1 MPISKQIA
9 TTAKEDV
16 QDPMLLA
23 VKSYTKHLE
32 AGHRVSFRACAN
44 KFGVSRET
52 LRQRIAGRRTRKEAN
67 DDMAWFT
74 PEEDQ
79 VLIGFLKEIAE
90 HGFPDTKRYLR
101 ECVNALL
108 RAKKG
113 DPTFSVGI
121 NWVDRWLERH
131 NDQLKRYWTT
141 SLDNVRARALNPA
154 TVSDYFSKVHK
165 VLTEHKID
173 PDCLWSMDETGLQF
187 NHTTKKRVIGQTG
200 KRQQHSIRNGTR
212 EYATII
218 PLISAAGA
226 CPPPTVIFQGV
237 RMNTLWTGQGN
248 PLKAA

>member
-108 RAKKG
+108 RSKKG

-121 NWVDRWLERH
+121 NWVDHAHAGLQQSEAAPAQLATKPMKRTRKRH
-131 NDQLKRYWTT
+131 VMKR
-141 SLDNVRARALNPA
+141 
-154 TVSDYFSKVHK
+154 HK
-165 VLTEHKID
+165 VTDALEGPVLVST
-173 PDCLWSMDETGLQF
+173 Q
-187 NHTTKKRVIGQTG
+187 
-200 KRQQHSIRNGTR
+200 
-212 EYATII
+212 
-218 PLISAAGA
+218 AAR
-226 CPPPTVIFQGV
+226 PRRGV
-237 RMNTLWTGQGN
+237 VRKNYCEDLDFDDV
-248 PLKAA
+248 P